1 MKKIIF
7 KTQLSAL
14 FLLFAINSNAQVIPK
29 IVDVPDSFTSQ
40 QKKTFE
46 KESEK
51 IKEQKKNLNTR
62 ISDFN
67 LKCEKVEKKTSLER
81 ECADEQV
88 LIKEGKGKLIE
99 AINQFNKDILNALD
113 AIRIIVAMNALAKDL
128 GWSVD
133 EQLRLDSALNKLD
146 FDGDTSVTSTTIVQT
161 WQDIL
166 TRGHGEDFK
175 KEAAQGK
182 GSGLPGAGK
191 QSFEDCTLFALANAT
206 GLPYPEVAA
215 RATKLIREGK
225 WRNAAESSNPQRT
238 IEKQGLTGGEVV
250 MLAEAFGRVEVIP
263 SSDFARILKEGH
275 TVMTN
280 VVPYNGNL
288 DAGHQVVLT
297 KTFQHKG
304 ETWFELIDSNQEGS
318 QQRLYLSNTE
328 LYTILRENG
337 VVYRPDRGTIPKIP
351 D

>member
-1 MKKIIF
+1 M
-7 KTQLSAL
+7 SAL
-14 FLLFAINSNAQVIPK
+14 LVLFAINSNGQIIPK

-40 QKKTFE
+40 QKKTFTKERE
-46 KESEK
+46 KVIEE
-51 IKEQKKNLNTR
+51 KKNLNTR

-67 LKCEKVEKKTSLER
+67 LKCEKVEKKTSLEQ
-81 ECADEQV
+81 ECADEQAR
-88 LIKEGKGKLIE
+88 IKEGKGKLIE
-99 AINQFNKDILNALD
+99 AINQFNKGIFDALE
-113 AIRIIVAMNALAKDL
+113 AIRIIGAMNALAKDL
-128 GWSVD
+128 GWSAD

-166 TRGHGEDFK
+166 TRGHGEDFM

-182 GSGLPGAGK
+182 GPGLPGAGK
-191 QSFEDCTLFALANAT
+191 QSFEDCTIFALANAT

-225 WRNAAESSNPQRT
+225 WRNAAESSNPQKT
-238 IEKQGLTGGEVV
+238 IEKHGLIGGEVV
-250 MLAEAFGRVEVIP
+250 MLAEAFGRVEVIN
-263 SSDFARILKEGH
+263 SADFAKTLKEGH

-280 VVPYNGNL
+280 VVPSNG
-288 DAGHQVVLT
+288 DFKKGHQVVLT

-304 ETWFELIDSNQEGS
+304 ETWFELIDSNQAGS
-318 QQRLYLSNTE
+318 GQRLYLSKKE
-328 LYTILRENG
+328 LYIIQKENG